1 MDQFL
6 TDSDARVLG
15 ALIEKQITTPD
26 NYPLSLN
33 SLIAAC
39 NQSSNR
45 HPVVNYD
52 EETVLG
58 ALQRLRR
65 ASLVRGMQKMDSRVT
80 KYEHLAPDVL
90 DLDTN
95 ELAVM
100 CVLLLR
106 GPNTVG
112 ELRTRTERLG
122 KFESLGE
129 VEATLDALVS
139 REKDPPVLRLP
150 RQPGQKEGRYAHLL
164 SGQPAIETDA
174 EEPVVAK
181 AAGSGIAGDDRIEIL
196 EKSVAELR
204 SEVMEL
210 RQQLVEFRKQFE

>member
-1 MDQFL
+1 MDQYL

-33 SLIAAC
+33 SLVAAC

-65 ASLVRGMQKMDSRVT
+65 NSLVRGMQKMDSRVT

-95 ELAVM
+95 ELAVL

-106 GPNTVG
+106 GPNTLG
-112 ELRTRTERLG
+112 ELRTRTERLA
-122 KFESLGE
+122 KFESLGQ
-129 VEATLDALVS
+129 VEATLDALAS
-139 REKDPPVLRLP
+139 REKDPPVVRLP

-164 SGQPAIETDA
+164 SG
-174 EEPVVAK
+174 EPVVEQVVDEPGEPK
-181 AAGSGIAGDDRIEIL
+181 VVETGRAADERVELL